1 MDRIL
6 ALMRLAFLQVLEE
19 DPEFHAPFVA
29 KNREIM
35 DALERMDFD
44 EAADILE
51 DSLVSTPT
59 AVQKYL
65 TN

>member
-1 MDRIL
+1 
-6 ALMRLAFLQVLEE
+6 AE
-19 DPEFHAPFVA
+19 PEFHAPFVA

-51 DSLVSTPT
+51 DSLISTPT

-65 TN
+65 SH